1 MRNVN
6 CSSGVQQQ
14 GPPPERTR
22 WAPEVWFYCFQTI
35 KSSFHQQVLLYRK
48 LLYNHNF
55 TPHRTPIW
63 NNRFILFRYKSLCI
77 LDWLEKGVWSV
88 LHLMNEDGRLLS
100 FSDFC
105 SKYILRCERK
115 QFERV
120 LNAIPKSLINLV
132 QNTFVNIPGGSC
144 ELLSLLFNGKDLKAM
159 HPNKLIRSCFNSV
172 LYPTSLC
179 QNGILQAYDK
189 PTIKK

>member
-1 MRNVN
+1 
-6 CSSGVQQQ
+6 
-14 GPPPERTR
+14 
-22 WAPEVWFYCFQTI
+22 
-35 KSSFHQQVLLYRK
+35 
-48 LLYNHNF
+48 
-55 TPHRTPIW
+55 
-63 NNRFILFRYKSLCI
+63 
-77 LDWLEKGVWSV
+77 
-88 LHLMNEDGRLLS
+88 MNEDGRLLS

-159 HPNKLIRSCFNSV
+159 LPNKLIHSCFNSV